1 MSARTKKT
9 LFFLTLMAVPILG
22 IAQTYI
28 PSGGLQILNN
38 VGTVVAELFDTG
50 DAEFTGDVTA
60 NAFIGDGSGLTGVSG
75 GFTSTDIT
83 GKTQVTPVSGDFII
97 GTDASDG
104 NALKKFDIAD
114 ILGAGG
120 GITDGD
126 TLSSGLTFPNIGL
139 HLFDTNASHD
149 LILSP
154 GSDLTADRT
163 LTITTGDA
171 NRTLTLSGNATLN
184 NSNTGDVTLSGSL
197 DYITISSQVLTLGS
211 IDLAADVTG
220 NLPVSRLNSGTS
232 ASSSTFWRGD
242 GTWATVPGGLS
253 DGDVLSVGFT
263 FPNTGLHLLDSNA
276 SHDLILKPGSDL
288 TADRELTI
296 TTGDSART
304 LTLSGDATI
313 SGTNSGN
320 VTVSGT
326 YDYFT
331 LSGQDLVRGQIDLTT
346 DVTGELP
353 DANVS
358 NTLTASIFAGSGSST
373 DAIDAAT
380 AEFAGNIPIAR
391 FNSGTSAS
399 SSTFWRGDGTWVT
412 PTDTG
417 ITALTGEVTASGS
430 GSQAATVAS
439 PAITNRTTV
448 TAASGD
454 LLLLADVSDSNNLK
468 KAPFSDISALI
479 TGITDAQISDTLTAS
494 KVIGS
499 GSTTDAVDL
508 ATAEVAGDLA
518 LSNVA
523 QIVQNTIAGRAISAG
538 TGDITALTMLQVR
551 TMLQTP
557 SAVTSTSNS
566 VAWNSDNAQQFTHT
580 LTQNTTIA
588 ASSGTLFE
596 GQIVVFL
603 ITQAAGNY
611 TLSWNTQFAAGD
623 TFTAAIPAVGVET
636 GDISAYIFRYS
647 SGAAK
652 LVLLA
657 HSEY

>member
-1 MSARTKKT
+1 
-9 LFFLTLMAVPILG
+9 MAVPILG
-22 IAQTYI
+22 IAQTFV
-28 PSGGLQILNN
+28 PSGGLQVLNN
-38 VGTVVAELFDTG
+38 VGNVVAELFDTG

-60 NAFIGDGSGLTGVSG
+60 DAFIGDGSGLTGISG
-75 GFTSTDIT
+75 AAFDSATIT
-83 GKTQVTPVSGDFII
+83 GKTQVTPVAGDFII

-104 NALKKFDIAD
+104 DALKKFDIDD

-139 HLFDTNASHD
+139 HLLDTNASHD
-149 LILSP
+149 LILAP
-154 GSDLTADRT
+154 GSDITADRT

-171 NRTLTLSGNATLN
+171 DRTLTLSGNATIN
-184 NSNTGDVTLSGSL
+184 NSNTGDVTLTGSL
-197 DYITISSQVLTLGS
+197 DYITISSQVLTLGN

-220 NLPVSRLNSGTS
+220 NLPVTNLNNGTS

-288 TADRELTI
+288 TTDRELTI

-320 VTVSGT
+320 VTVSGA

-346 DVTGELP
+346 DVTGALP

-358 NTLTASIFAGSGSST
+358 DTLTASKVVGSGSTT
-373 DAIDAAT
+373 DAVDAAT
-380 AEFAGNIPIAR
+380 AEFAGNIPVAR

-399 SSTFWRGDGTWVT
+399 SSTFWRGDATWAT

-439 PAITNRTTV
+439 PAITHRTTV

-479 TGITDAQISDTLTAS
+479 TGLTDAQISDTLTAS

-518 LSNVA
+518 LSSVA
-523 QIVQNTIAGRAISAG
+523 QIAQNTIAGRAISAG

-557 SAVTSTSNS
+557 SAVTSTTNS

-580 LTQNTTIA
+580 LSENTTIA

-603 ITQAAGNY
+603 VTQAAGNY
-611 TLSWNTQFAAGD
+611 TLSWNAQFVAGD
-623 TFTAAIPAVGVET
+623 TFTATIPAVGVET